1 MKKSLSNK
9 AFNKVF
15 SSLIDSL
22 TPERVSAIIDARPED
37 GLDVLI
43 LGRLNSVSITDWP
56 KFNILVQKELKK
68 RLWDNSVNSVLDKVT
83 EVNVSGVM
91 SFEVKVLYHR
101 DTKTG
106 EQNQISLGFSA
117 TDDIFDNCV
126 KFEFKD

>member
-22 TPERVSAIIDARPED
+22 TPERVSAIIDASPED

-56 KFNILVQKELKK
+56 KFNILVKKELKK
-68 RLWDNSVNSVLDKVT
+68 RLWDNSVLDKVT
-83 EVNVSGVM
+83 GVNVSGVM

-101 DTKTG
+101 DTKTE

>member
-22 TPERVSAIIDARPED
+22 TPERVSAIIDAKPED

-43 LGRLNSVSITDWP
+43 LGRLSSVSVTNWL
-56 KFNILVQKELKK
+56 KFDILVQKELKK
-68 RLWDNSVNSVLDKVT
+68 RFWNDFVLDKIT

-91 SFEVKVLYHR
+91 SFEVKGLYR
-101 DTKTG
+101 RGTKTE
-106 EQNQISLGFSA
+106 EQHPFSSVFSA

>member
-22 TPERVSAIIDARPED
+22 TPERVSAIIDARPEE

-43 LGRLNSVSITDWP
+43 LGSLSSVSVTDWP
-56 KFNILVQKELKK
+56 KFNILVQKGLKK
-68 RLWDNSVNSVLDKVT
+68 HFWDNSVLDKVT

-91 SFEVKVLYHR
+91 SFEIKGLYHR
-101 DTKTG
+101 DTKTE
-106 EQNQISLGFSA
+106 EQRQFSLVFSA
-117 TDDIFDNCV
+117 TDDIFDTCV

>member
-43 LGRLNSVSITDWP
+43 LGRLSSVSVTNWL
-56 KFNILVQKELKK
+56 KFDVLVQKELKK
-68 RLWDNSVNSVLDKVT
+68 RFWDNGVLDKVT

-91 SFEVKVLYHR
+91 SFEVKGLYYR
-101 DTKTG
+101 DTKTK
-106 EQNQISLGFSA
+106 EQQKFSLGFSA

>member
-15 SSLIDSL
+15 SSIVDSL

-43 LGRLNSVSITDWP
+43 LGRLSSVSITDWSE
-56 KFNILVQKELKK
+56 FNILVQKDFKK
-68 RLWDNSVNSVLDKVT
+68 RFWNNSVVEKVT

-91 SFEVKVLYHR
+91 SFEVKGLYHS
-101 DTKTG
+101 DTKPE
-106 EQNQISLGFSA
+106 EQLPFSMEFSA

-126 KFEFKD
+126 KFKFKD

>member
-43 LGRLNSVSITDWP
+43 LGRLSKISIVDWQI
-56 KFNILVQKELKK
+56 FDIIVEQELK
-68 RLWDNSVNSVLDKVT
+68 RHYWNNCVLDKITKVD
-83 EVNVSGVM
+83 VSGIM
-91 SFEVKVLYHR
+91 SFEIIGLYHR
-101 DTKTG
+101 DTKTE
-106 EQNQISLGFSA
+106 EQQRFSLVFSA
-117 TDDIFDNCV
+117 ADDIFDNCV

>member
-56 KFNILVQKELKK
+56 KFNILVKKELKK
-68 RLWDNSVNSVLDKVT
+68 RLWDNSVLDKVT
-83 EVNVSGVM
+83 GVNVSGVM

-101 DTKTG
+101 DTKTE